1 MVLRERPTRVRPD
14 RFTPVPAKLQR
25 VHRTHHNSDDFFAD
39 FADLWTAETADDL
52 HRVLAL
58 QQPFRSSAD
67 WFEPYSL
74 LARHHRS
81 EPHTSP
87 VTAALLLTDMRW
99 RKGVGRLVRRV
110 AKSGIIDAADLD
122 VLARTFVAAGDHVYW
137 EVPESW
143 FGNEWTEVYLD
154 GDAAAA
160 NDTASGDDQVF
171 DDERVVV
178 TRRIHPPLRR
188 WAVAHLVARDP
199 SEWGPLLVNARDRS
213 SRDGAAMMR
222 GLLDGLDLVPDATR
236 RMIVDV
242 GVDWPQAGVR
252 KHALEWL
259 ADLGDRR
266 LAHDRAL
273 QDTSARI
280 REWAPAL
287 LESEPTALD
296 EAVGPGVGTVTDP
309 AQESLF

>member
-1 MVLRERPTRVRPD
+1 MS
-14 RFTPVPAKLQR
+14 
-25 VHRTHHNSDDFFAD
+25 RTHASSDDFFAE

-52 HRVLAL
+52 HRILTF
-58 QQPFRSSAD
+58 QQPIRSSAD

-74 LARHHRS
+74 LVRHHRS

-87 VTAALLLTDMRW
+87 VTATLLLTDMRW
-99 RKGVGRLVRRV
+99 RKGVGRLVRRI
-110 AKSGIIDAADLD
+110 AESDIIDAADLD
-122 VLARTFVAAGDHVYW
+122 MLARTFVTASDHVYW

-143 FGNEWTEVYLD
+143 FGNEWIEAYLD
-154 GDAAAA
+154 GGAAASD
-160 NDTASGDDQVF
+160 DTASGNDEVL

-178 TRRIHPPLRR
+178 ARRVHPPLRR

-199 SEWGPLLVNARDRS
+199 SEWGPLLVNARHRS

-242 GVDWPQAGVR
+242 SVDWPQVGVR

-259 ADLGDRR
+259 ADLGDRQ

-287 LESEPTALD
+287 LEAEPTAPDKALD
-296 EAVGPGVGTVTDP
+296 PGVETVPDP